1 MKNFTS
7 FIVAIALGISASIC
21 HAQEPRTAMENDT
34 IAVDNVNDTKVET
47 SGKKEREKEDLNV
60 PLEKPIIM
68 TLTFGK
74 CINMGGHENSEWL
87 GRRRGQTNELD
98 WRFAYF
104 FLRHWGMYVD
114 CAIYGSSIASDCGPL
129 LEKQLGT
136 KFHQDDECGAI
147 FAGAIA
153 GIGITYRMEWNRWQ
167 LLLRGGIG
175 TIGMN
180 DSWTS
185 TRDYDLTDDPGYDR
199 WEMPYTR
206 WECNRYLSPSF
217 LNGGLTI
224 GYRMSRVFSVILDI
238 NYRHTVGEK
247 AYMCLTKYEYA
258 HTEDDFEPREL
269 IHFDKSSRAWGR
281 DLTVSI
287 GLQLQVE
294 SSKKGMQAYRS
305 RQSSKL

>member
-7 FIVAIALGISASIC
+7 FFVAIALGMSASIC

-34 IAVDNVNDTKVET
+34 IAVDNGNDTKVET
-47 SGKKEREKEDLNV
+47 SRSKEREKEYLSV
-60 PLEKPIIM
+60 PFEKPVVM
-68 TLTFGK
+68 ALTFGK

-136 KFHQDDECGAI
+136 KFYEEEECGPTVP
-147 FAGAIA
+147 GAIC
-153 GIGITYRMEWNRWQ
+153 GIGISYRMEWNRWQ
-167 LLLRGGIG
+167 LFLRGGYGVIG
-175 TIGMN
+175 IG
-180 DSWTS
+180 DIWRS
-185 TRDYDLTDDPGYDR
+185 RPDYGLTDDPENDR
-199 WEMPYTR
+199 WEKPYTE
-206 WECNRYLSPSF
+206 WECKRYLSPYF

-224 GYRMSRVFSVILDI
+224 GYRVSRLFSVILDI
-238 NYRHTVGEK
+238 NYRHPIGRK

-258 HTEDDFEPREL
+258 HTEEGFEDREL
-269 IHFDKSSRAWGR
+269 IHFDKTSRAWGR

-287 GLQLQVE
+287 GLQLQAE
-294 SSKKGMQAYRS
+294 TSKKRMKANRNKHSSK
-305 RQSSKL
+305 